1 MSDEPTIESARM
13 AVAAALQSFVG
24 DPPDN
29 DFLTGYLE
37 CLYVIGREVL
47 GMDLGPDPYMEEQA
61 PPERRR
67 PVLRLISND
76 SPRSES

>member
-1 MSDEPTIESARM
+1 MTPEPTIEDARLI
-13 AVAAALQSFVG
+13 VAAALQSFVK
-24 DPPDN
+24 DPPDS
-29 DFLTGYLE
+29 DFQAGYLE

-67 PVLRLISND
+67 PMLRLITND
-76 SPRSES
+76 GAGG

>member
-1 MSDEPTIESARM
+1 MSDEPTIEDARLV
-13 AVAAALQSFVG
+13 VAAALQSFVK
-24 DPPDN
+24 DPPDS
-29 DFLTGYLE
+29 DFQAGYLE

-67 PVLRLISND
+67 PVLRLITND
-76 SPRSES
+76 GAGGEA

>member
-1 MSDEPTIESARM
+1 MSKETTIEDARLI
-13 AVAAALQSFVG
+13 VAEALQSFVK
-24 DPPDN
+24 DPPDS
-29 DFLTGYLE
+29 DFQAGYLE

-67 PVLRLISND
+67 PVLTLIKND
-76 SPRSES
+76 SLRNEP

>member
-1 MSDEPTIESARM
+1 MSDEPTIESAREIVGRM
-13 AVAAALQSFVG
+13 LNSFVG
-24 DPPDN
+24 DPPDS
-29 DFLTGYLE
+29 DFQAGYLE

-67 PVLRLISND
+67 PVLTLIKND
-76 SPRSES
+76 TLRGGT